1 MVDTSPL
8 PWSLQDPTTVEL
20 LQAPL
25 IDADWLAKA
34 DVAVYRFEEFCLMVG
49 R

>member
-1 MVDTSPL
+1 MVDTSPF

-34 DVAVYRFEEFCLMVG
+34 DVAVYRFEVA